1 MSDVQI
7 NGMIDSKTFAEQIEI
22 VAKEKRL
29 DYIDAV
35 IFYCEKNGI
44 DIETA
49 ADLIKGN
56 PKLKV
61 KVRLSAEDN
70 NYFPKTATLPI

>member
-1 MSDVQI
+1 MDEVQI
-7 NGMIDSKTFAEQIEI
+7 NGMIDSKAFAEQIESI
-22 VAKEKRL
+22 VKEKKL

-35 IFYCEKNGI
+35 VYYCERSGI

-56 PKLKV
+56 AKLKV
-61 KVRLSAEDN
+61 KVRLSAEES
-70 NYFPKTATLPI
+70 NYLPKTASLPI